1 MPPDLIDS
9 NHHTQIRRSSPLP
22 TKVNFTRKKRSKKIS
37 KVATLSQISQDCDN
51 ESPVYRSQTE
61 PGTVSGEVHIELDN
75 KLLDY
80 VEEL

>member
-1 MPPDLIDS
+1 M
-9 NHHTQIRRSSPLP
+9 
-22 TKVNFTRKKRSKKIS
+22 S

-51 ESPVYRSQTE
+51 ESPIYRSQTE

-80 VEEL
+80 VEELKKPETLLAQTSNQEQQKLENNNRDQKVPLR

>member
-1 MPPDLIDS
+1 M
-9 NHHTQIRRSSPLP
+9 
-22 TKVNFTRKKRSKKIS
+22 S

-51 ESPVYRSQTE
+51 ESPIYRSQTE

-80 VEEL
+80 VEELKKPETLLAQTSNQEQQKLENNNRDQKAPLR